1 MLNFLS
7 ISQTTQITM
16 IIIWVIVIAIAIIL
30 EEQTAQ
36 LVSIWFAA
44 GAIMGIVAALLK
56 WEVYWQLLMAAGIS
70 FALVLATRPLAKKLT
85 LNTEVKT
92 NADKLIGMT
101 GKVTKDILPDNKGEI
116 KIDFQLWT
124 AVSSNNKEIKVGE
137 SVVVKEIVGN
147 KLIVDVVE
155 EIEIK

>member
-44 GAIMGIVAALLK
+44 GAIIGIVAALLK
-56 WEVYWQLLMAAGIS
+56 WEVYLQLLLAAGVS
-70 FALVLATRPLAKKLT
+70 FILVLATRPLARKLT

-92 NADKLIGMT
+92 NAEKLIGMK
-101 GKVTKDILPDNKGEI
+101 GKVTKDILPNEKGEI
-116 KIDFQLWT
+116 KIDYQLWT
-124 AVSSNNKEIKVGE
+124 AVSINDKTISAGE
-137 SVVVKEIVGN
+137 GVVVKEIVGN
-147 KLIVDVVE
+147 KLVVDVIE

>member
-1 MLNFLS
+1 MLDFLS
-7 ISQTTQITM
+7 ITKGTQITM
-16 IIIWVIVIAIAIIL
+16 IVIWVIVIALAIVL

-44 GAIMGIVAALLK
+44 GALGGIVGAILK
-56 WEVYWQLLMAAGIS
+56 WEIYWQLLIFAGIT
-70 FALVLATRPLAKKLT
+70 FLLVIATRPLAKKLT

-92 NADKLIGMT
+92 NADKLIGMK
-101 GKVTKDILPDNKGEI
+101 GKVTKAIMPNEKGEI
-116 KIDFQLWT
+116 KIDYQRWT
-124 AVSSNNKEIKVGE
+124 AVSVDDKKINEDE
-137 SVVVKEIVGN
+137 FVVVKDIVGN

>member
-44 GAIMGIVAALLK
+44 GAIIGIVAALLK
-56 WEVYWQLLMAAGIS
+56 WEVYLQLLLAAGVS
-70 FALVLATRPLAKKLT
+70 FILVLATRPLARKLT

-92 NADKLIGMT
+92 NAEKLIGMK
-101 GKVTKDILPDNKGEI
+101 GKVTKDILPNEKGEI
-116 KIDFQLWT
+116 KIDYQFWT
-124 AVSSNNKEIKVGE
+124 AVSIKDKTISAGE
-137 SVVVKEIVGN
+137 GVVVKEIVGN
-147 KLIVDVVE
+147 KLVVDVIE

>member
-1 MLNFLS
+1 MLKFLS

-44 GAIMGIVAALLK
+44 GAIIGIVAALLK
-56 WEVYWQLLMAAGIS
+56 WEVYLQLLLAAGVS
-70 FALVLATRPLAKKLT
+70 FVLVLATRPLARKLT

-92 NADKLIGMT
+92 NAEKLIGMK
-101 GKVTKDILPDNKGEI
+101 GKVTKDILPNEKGEI
-116 KIDFQLWT
+116 KIDYQLWT
-124 AVSSNNKEIKVGE
+124 AVSINDKTISAGE

-147 KLIVDVVE
+147 KLVVDVIE

>member
-1 MLNFLS
+1 MFNFLS

-56 WEVYWQLLMAAGIS
+56 WEVYWQLLLAAGVS
-70 FALVLATRPLAKKLT
+70 FVLVLATRPLAKKLT

-92 NADKLIGMT
+92 NAEKLIGMK
-101 GKVTKDILPDNKGEI
+101 GKLTKDILPDEKGEI
-116 KIDFQLWT
+116 KIDYQLWT
-124 AVSSNNKEIKVGE
+124 AVALNNKTIKAGE
-137 SVVVKEIVGN
+137 NVVVKEIVGN
-147 KLIVDVVE
+147 KLVVDVIE

>member
-1 MLNFLS
+1 MLNFLN

-16 IIIWVIVIAIAIIL
+16 IIIWVIVIAVAIII

-44 GAIMGIVAALLK
+44 GAIAGIIAALLK
-56 WEVYWQLLMAAGIS
+56 WEVYWQLLLASGIS
-70 FALVLATRPLAKKLT
+70 FLLVIATRPLAKKLT

-92 NADKLIGMT
+92 NADKFIGMT
-101 GKVTKDILPDNKGEI
+101 GKVTKDITPDTKGEI
-116 KIDFQLWT
+116 KVDYQLWT
-124 AVSSNNKEIKVGE
+124 AVSLNNKEIKVGE
-137 SVVVKEIVGN
+137 IVVVKEIIGN
-147 KLIVDVVE
+147 KLVVELVE

>member
-1 MLNFLS
+1 MLKFLS

-44 GAIMGIVAALLK
+44 GAIIGIVAALLK
-56 WEVYWQLLMAAGIS
+56 WEVYLQLLLAAGVS
-70 FALVLATRPLAKKLT
+70 FVLVLATRPLARKLT

-92 NADKLIGMT
+92 NAEKLIGMK
-101 GKVTKDILPDNKGEI
+101 GKVTKDILPNEKGEI
-116 KIDFQLWT
+116 KIDYQLWT
-124 AVSSNNKEIKVGE
+124 AVSINDKTINAGE

-147 KLIVDVVE
+147 KLVVDVIE

>member
-1 MLNFLS
+1 MLDFLS
-7 ISQTTQITM
+7 ITKGTQITM
-16 IIIWVIVIAIAIIL
+16 IVVWVIVIALAIVL

-44 GAIMGIVAALLK
+44 GALGGIVGAILK
-56 WEVYWQLLMAAGIS
+56 WEIYWQLLLFAGIT
-70 FALVLATRPLAKKLT
+70 FLLVIATRPLAKKLT

-92 NADKLIGMT
+92 NADKLIGMK
-101 GKVTKDILPDNKGEI
+101 GKVTKTIMPNEKGEI
-116 KIDFQLWT
+116 KIDYQRWT
-124 AVSSNNKEIKVGE
+124 AVSVDDKKINEDE
-137 SVVVKEIVGN
+137 FVVVKDIVGN